1 MFKQCTQYTV
11 PLLIKKQTKNAEIYV
26 INFNINNGLKNWVF
40 FNLQQVPRQQ
50 CLKKTDQSFCFWNM
64 KLLMFVSKLIQMDD

>member
-11 PLLIKKQTKNAEIYV
+11 PLLIKKQTKNAAIYV

-50 CLKKTDQSFCFWNM
+50 CLKKTEQ
-64 KLLMFVSKLIQMDD
+64 